1 MLRLRACSKA
11 NMLICMP
18 FRLAPRRSAPICRL
32 DRAGMTRMA
41 WTAEDRRKY
50 APAIQEVLRQ
60 GMIVRL
66 VRTMDALDPQPKV
79 GRERV
84 WSTLIMLQALWH
96 LARDGCAWRRL
107 PAGFPPFTTV
117 WSRLRRWRELAVLDR
132 ALAIL
137 VACLRLA
144 RGRKRRP
151 TAAIIDTQSVKTGP
165 QRGPRRYDAH
175 KKVEGRKRVLMV
187 EVEGDPLGMRVVPA
201 DVQDRDALAA
211 LAPDLAAHPSL
222 RLAWMDLG
230 FAAEHC
236 GELLARHGIVREL
249 VGTVGRQGF
258 VVEPRR
264 WKVEQTFGCLQRYR
278 RLRVDD
284 EMSNETSRHMTVL
297 ASLFMAAMRLERM
310 LQA

>member
-1 MLRLRACSKA
+1 M
-11 NMLICMP
+11 
-18 FRLAPRRSAPICRL
+18 
-32 DRAGMTRMA
+32 
-41 WTAEDRRKY
+41 
-50 APAIQEVLRQ
+50 
-60 GMIVRL
+60 
-66 VRTMDALDPQPKV
+66 
-79 GRERV
+79 
-84 WSTLIMLQALWH
+84 
-96 LARDGCAWRRL
+96 
-107 PAGFPPFTTV
+107 
-117 WSRLRRWRELAVLDR
+117 LDR
-132 ALAIL
+132 ALAVL
-137 VACLRLA
+137 VACRRLA
-144 RGRKRRP
+144 GGRKRRP

-165 QRGPRRYDAH
+165 QRGPRGYDAH
-175 KKVEGRKRVLMV
+175 KKVKGRKRVLMV
-187 EVEGDPLGMRVVPA
+187 DVEGDPLGVRVVPA

-230 FAAEHC
+230 FAAERC

-284 EMSNETSRHMTVL
+284 EMSNETSRHTTVL
-297 ASLFMAAMRLERM
+297 ASLFMTGVRLERM